1 MNKYELR
8 EIIEDVVFEVLREQ
22 EGEGAV
28 LEDATDEILGK
39 FPTLHRTLVSLMTD
53 DFRTFVQDVQWVAPK
68 PTTFKVLLK
77 NGQMFHLK
85 WLGKGFEAQIAGKR
99 YYIAKVN
106 DFQQALDKLND
117 LLKYGPV
124 KGPGEGGGAD
134 EGDGFEAGGGGG
146 GGDFPGEE
154 GGGGD
159 FGGGEEGGEEAP
171 AEEPGEA
178 EVEFEE
184 PGESPEEEL

>member
-8 EIIEDVVFEVLREQ
+8 EIIEDVVYEVLREQ

-124 KGPGEGGGAD
+124 KGPEEEGEA
-134 EGDGFEAGGGGG
+134 EVGDGFEAGGSGG

-154 GGGGD
+154 G
-159 FGGGEEGGEEAP
+159 GGGEEGGEEAP

-184 PGESPEEEL
+184 PGESPDEEL

>member
-124 KGPGEGGGAD
+124 KGPGEGGGA
-134 EGDGFEAGGGGG
+134 EGDGFEAGSGG
-146 GGDFPGEE
+146 

-178 EVEFEE
+178 EIEFEE

>member
-39 FPTLHRTLVSLMTD
+39 FPTLHRTLVNLMTD

-77 NGQMFHLK
+77 NGQMFYLK

-117 LLKYGPV
+117 ILKYGPV
-124 KGPGEGGGAD
+124 KGPGEEGEEAAA
-134 EGDGFEAGGGGG
+134 GDGFEAGVGGG
-146 GGDFPGEE
+146 GGDFP
-154 GGGGD
+154 
-159 FGGGEEGGEEAP
+159 GEEAP